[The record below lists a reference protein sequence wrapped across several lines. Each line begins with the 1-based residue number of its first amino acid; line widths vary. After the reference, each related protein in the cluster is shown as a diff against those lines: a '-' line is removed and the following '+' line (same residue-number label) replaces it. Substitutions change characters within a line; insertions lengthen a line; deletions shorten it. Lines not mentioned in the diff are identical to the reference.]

1 MLQNGRFQNRSS
13 ILQNISMTRK
23 RLVGVWG
30 HHTAAGL
37 PYHALGAWA
46 TGQQNP
52 LVQCESGSFWEMEAS
67 QGSVVLSRMTIITVS
82 GRVCAQSLGRVQLFA
97 APGTAARR
105 APLSLPIS
113 RGLLRLVS
121 VRSVILSDCLILC
134 CLLLL
139 LPSVFPAACQ
149 LVESI
154 GQSIGASAPV
164 LPMTIQ
170 GGFPL
175 GLTSLISLQPK
186 GLSRVFSST
195 RVCKHQFF
203 GAGFY
208 SQLAS

>member
-1 MLQNGRFQNRSS
+1 MC
-13 ILQNISMTRK
+13 
-23 RLVGVWG
+23 V
-30 HHTAAGL
+30 
-37 PYHALGAWA
+37 
-46 TGQQNP
+46 
-52 LVQCESGSFWEMEAS
+52 
-67 QGSVVLSRMTIITVS
+67 
-82 GRVCAQSLGRVQLFA
+82 QSLSRVQLFA
-97 APGTAARR
+97 APGTAARH
-105 APLSLPIS
+105 ASLSFTIS
-113 RGLLRLVS
+113 WGLLKFMS
-121 VRSVILSDCLILC
+121 IKSVILSNYLILC

-139 LPSVFPAACQ
+139 LPSVFPASGSLPVSQ
-149 LVESI
+149 LVESV
-154 GQSIGASAPV
+154 GQSIRASASV

>member
-1 MLQNGRFQNRSS
+1 MC
-13 ILQNISMTRK
+13 
-23 RLVGVWG
+23 V
-30 HHTAAGL
+30 
-37 PYHALGAWA
+37 
-46 TGQQNP
+46 
-52 LVQCESGSFWEMEAS
+52 
-67 QGSVVLSRMTIITVS
+67 
-82 GRVCAQSLGRVQLFA
+82 QSLSRVQLFA
-97 APGTAARR
+97 APGTAARH
-105 APLSLPIS
+105 ASLSFTIS
-113 RGLLRLVS
+113 WGLLKFMS
-121 VRSVILSDCLILC
+121 IKSVILSNYLLLC

-139 LPSVFPAACQ
+139 LPSVFPASGSLPVSQ
-149 LVESI
+149 LVESV
-154 GQSIGASAPV
+154 GQSIRASASV